1 MKDKNSNCEYCPECD
16 NILRYHKNEEGNPEQ
31 ICYCGHCQPCKN
43 QVSLPKLSDN
53 GEGCD
58 KSSFTQNLELM
69 HLTKLEKSQITRILT
84 HPSFHQL
91 EPDADDYRPLDF
103 LGDAVLDLIVR
114 EQQLNKNP
122 KKAVMKRNELVSNAY
137 LAQIF
142 NQMDLIVAVRKQPA
156 YELNTHDKGSIIE
169 GFFGSYYQKFGLSGC
184 KKLWNRMNFNLKGI
198 PR

>member
-1 MKDKNSNCEYCPECD
+1 MNETSPNCEYCPECD
-16 NILRYHKNEEGNPEQ
+16 NLLRYHKNAEGKAEQ
-31 ICYCGHCQPCKN
+31 ICFCGHCEPCKN
-43 QVSLPKLSDN
+43 QHYPLNLKEEEKICN
-53 GEGCD
+53 Q
-58 KSSFTQNLELM
+58 SSFTQKMELM
-69 HLTKLEKSQITRILT
+69 HLTKLEKSLITRILT
-84 HPSFHQL
+84 HPSYHQL
-91 EPDADDYRPLDF
+91 DPDAEDYRPLDF

-122 KKAVMKRNELVSNAY
+122 RKAVVKRNHLVSNAY

-142 NQMDLIVAVRKQPA
+142 NQMDLIVAVRKRPN

-169 GFFGSYYQKFGLSGC
+169 GFFGSYYQSFGLSGC